1 MGSYGEPLLEEMH
14 SPPWDPK
21 SPPKPWTETP
31 LIESEP
37 LSRLAGCRI
46 FLKLENLQP
55 GGSFKSRA
63 MGNLILHHLSRP
75 ANHNKNL
82 HFFIPSGGNAG
93 IAAVTA
99 ARALGYPCTVV
110 VPTYTSPMM
119 LQRLQAAGAITVP
132 HGANIDDAAAHMRD
146 VLMAQMQGAVG
157 PDGREL
163 VAVELH
169 PFDHEAIWE
178 GVSSMV
184 DELAVQLPPD
194 LPDLDAGA
202 GARPRAFAADA
213 VVCSVGGG
221 GLMNGIMLG
230 IERLLRGSSARSS
243 NGEGSRD
250 VQILALETR
259 GAESLAKAVEKRALV
274 SLPGVSSLATSLA
287 AMRVAERTLRNVLF
301 PPAGMRVRNFVMDD
315 AEAARGVLRL
325 VDEHRL
331 LVELACGVCVEG
343 VVAGAKPGGEA
354 NGHADGHV
362 NGGPVGGGGGGALP
376 SRLAQV
382 IPGFGPETRVV
393 VVVCGGSNITLEVA
407 AEYRERLNNGWG
419 AESG

>member
-1 MGSYGEPLLEEMH
+1 
-14 SPPWDPK
+14 
-21 SPPKPWTETP
+21 
-31 LIESEP
+31 
-37 LSRLAGCRI
+37 
-46 FLKLENLQP
+46 
-55 GGSFKSRA
+55 

-132 HGANIDDAAAHMRD
+132 HGANIDVAAAHMRD

-194 LPDLDAGA
+194 ASG
-202 GARPRAFAADA
+202 RAFAADA

-230 IERLLRGSSARSS
+230 IERLLRGAGASGSGA
-243 NGEGSRD
+243 GAGDGDDGASRD

-274 SLPGVSSLATSLA
+274 SLPGVSSMATSLA

-331 LVELACGVCVEG
+331 LVELACGVCAEG
-343 VVAGAKPGGEA
+343 VVAGAKPGGDA
-354 NGHADGHV
+354 NGHVDGHV
-362 NGGPVGGGGGGALP
+362 NGGPVGGGGGGGGGALP